1 MYLKPFFLFFLRNLF
16 QDMSV
21 SNANQTNPL
30 EAKRFERPDHAGI
43 LQACNRKIFLS
54 ALHCL
59 HEGRQGHVTLWL
71 RNHSISARKEIES
84 SRSYMK
90 N

>member
-16 QDMSV
+16 QDMYV

-43 LQACNRKIFLS
+43 LQACNRS
-54 ALHCL
+54 QA
-59 HEGRQGHVTLWL
+59 
-71 RNHSISARKEIES
+71 
-84 SRSYMK
+84 
-90 N
+90 